1 MYCIVIRRRRKILS
15 IEHVEDAR
23 RGSAKLS
30 NEIWIDQRCDRGNM
44 IGVYKDRDVSV
55 PKIDEDI

>member
-1 MYCIVIRRRRKILS
+1 VIRRRRKILS

-23 RGSAKLS
+23 LGSAKLS